1 MTLFLGLLFFLA
13 VAIFFVQNVVPV
25 DVRFMGW
32 VFRTTLN
39 YVSLV
44 ATAAGALFALALTL
58 TRSVRSSLK
67 VWEAQGKVR
76 RLQGELK
83 AAREAQRKLQEELEQ
98 LRQQAKGPKTAPSG
112 QSGFK

>member
-1 MTLFLGLLFFLA
+1 MTLFVGLLFALA
-13 VAIFFVQNVVPV
+13 VLVFSVQNVVPV

-32 VFRTTLN
+32 GFHTTLTQ
-39 YVSLV
+39 VTLG
-44 ATAAGALFALALTL
+44 ATAAGVLFALAIVL

-83 AAREAQRKLQEELEQ
+83 AAQEAQRRLQEELD
-98 LRQQAKGPKTAPSG
+98 QQKAPRKATAPSG
-112 QSGFK
+112 ETSFR